1 MVIRCDTV
9 KVDATTKEQLRYVAV
24 IEGRSQ
30 AIVLDEAPREHTERH
45 AAQFRAGIDR
55 MTSVLRND
63 DHRAAAI
70 LTSMTEAKLAHL
82 EGR

>member
-1 MVIRCDTV
+1 MVIHCDTV
-9 KVDATTKEQLRYVAV
+9 KVDATTKERLCYVAV

-30 AIVLDEAPREHTERH
+30 AVVLDEALREYIERH